1 MKYFTQE
8 WADAVKAKSVED
20 AKYTA
25 RGKKFTEKFQW
36 IATSCPGGVDRL
48 LEVETQSGKVVLAK
62 MEEKPS
68 PADFGP
74 ADTKKYLARATADYD
89 VWIKVN
95 TGELKAVDAQMG
107 KGLRLEGNIMKVMP
121 MAGVLQAFIDMAGT
135 VPVEY

>member
-1 MKYFTQE
+1 
-8 WADAVKAKSVED
+8 
-20 AKYTA
+20 
-25 RGKKFTEKFQW
+25 
-36 IATSCPGGVDRL
+36 VDRL

-89 VWIKVN
+89 VWIKIN